1 MHRPIVFRETFARP
15 DLDVAGLRRQ
25 DGREFHDAAVAQF
38 ERADDLQIGD
48 LDLVAAVILLGG
60 GNGDF
65 DETAAREDRLAV
77 DHVFGEIREE
87 MRVDVVFPASRIGV
101 AAPAVEPIGLCGT
114 SEEIRRIGRGRRPQ
128 FHRLEGQ
135 RGEFD
140 ECVPL
145 AIDTRPVDGGTVGD
159 CARHRRGDRIVA
171 VRAGVAQQCRHHR
184 SRHCRLLDRLLDV
197 GAKDRTRRD
206 LDEQHAAEIERG
218 LGSGLETHGLANV
231 LPPVVGIESSPVE
244 RGTRDG
250 RQIGQLRPAG
260 AISGISERN
269 ASFARSMIGWWN
281 G

>member
-1 MHRPIVFRETFARP
+1 MPRCLGVLQLDVDEPVAIGHGFGEKLELRAVVQPELLRRFIGLGRRHGRRLRQAFGGRTVVARRRQGLAASRDGMHRPIVFRETFARP

-135 RGEFD
+135 RG
-140 ECVPL
+140 
-145 AIDTRPVDGGTVGD
+145 
-159 CARHRRGDRIVA
+159 
-171 VRAGVAQQCRHHR
+171 
-184 SRHCRLLDRLLDV
+184 
-197 GAKDRTRRD
+197 
-206 LDEQHAAEIERG
+206 
-218 LGSGLETHGLANV
+218 
-231 LPPVVGIESSPVE
+231 SSM
-244 RGTRDG
+244 
-250 RQIGQLRPAG
+250 
-260 AISGISERN
+260 N
-269 ASFARSMIGWWN
+269 ASRLP
-281 G
+281 